1 MQQSPMTGGQKGRS
15 PKSAGRTQTRRRNGL
30 GCLLLAAG
38 LVLAAAALFK
48 LEKPR
53 LFDRVV
59 PPGLYREVPPVTQ
72 LHPVLD
78 RKKDELISLAAAKGI
93 KVVITDGFRSSA
105 EQDVLYSKGRE
116 GGGSI
121 VTHAR
126 GGESYHNYGLA
137 IDFALKD
144 RTGDIIW
151 DMEYDGNKNGKA
163 DWLEVVAIAKS
174 LGFTWGGDWPQFPDN
189 PHLQMDFGY
198 SIWELK
204 NGNRPPE
211 DGNAGEEKN

>member
-30 GCLLLAAG
+30 GCLLLAVG

-93 KVVITDGFRSSA
+93 KVVPAAEDVRKHVRHPRLKRAIIALTGSSTVNTPA
-105 EQDVLYSKGRE
+105 EDAGTCFNPVIHSHT
-116 GGGSI
+116 
-121 VTHAR
+121 VTM
-126 GGESYHNYGLA
+126 LA
-137 IDFALKD
+137 AS
-144 RTGDIIW
+144 
-151 DMEYDGNKNGKA
+151 E
-163 DWLEVVAIAKS
+163 
-174 LGFTWGGDWPQFPDN
+174 
-189 PHLQMDFGY
+189 
-198 SIWELK
+198 
-204 NGNRPPE
+204 
-211 DGNAGEEKN
+211 